1 MNITDDDH
9 KVARIIKDL
18 EERISDLEETSR
30 DRDSANPL
38 ITVYDGLG
46 VGDRL
51 AAVDTHGLETGEW
64 NAAGSGWQTST
75 WGSYE

>member
-1 MNITDDDH
+1 MKITDDNH
-9 KVARIIKDL
+9 KVSRIIKDL

-38 ITVYDGLG
+38 ITVYDGIG
-46 VGDRL
+46 VGDR
-51 AAVDTHGLETGEW
+51 VDGVQEHTLE
-64 NAAGSGWQTST
+64 AGTWDNKGWRTAT